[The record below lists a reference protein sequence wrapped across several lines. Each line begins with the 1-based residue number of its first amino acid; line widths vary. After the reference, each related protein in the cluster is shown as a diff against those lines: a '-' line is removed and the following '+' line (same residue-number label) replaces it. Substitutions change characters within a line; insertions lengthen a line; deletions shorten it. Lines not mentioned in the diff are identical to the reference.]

1 MRWLAGVIS
10 GALLLIVLVS
20 GVIILSR
27 EAYRAPGPL
36 AAPRTVIVE
45 SGSAVTDIAQRLE
58 AEGVIASPLMFRAAV
73 RLRGIGG
80 ALQAGEYRFPAAISL
95 EEVLRHLTEG
105 KTVVRRLT
113 VPEGWTV
120 AAVIELLRDTDA
132 LDGTLEV
139 VPAEGSILP
148 DTYHFS
154 LGDDRQAL
162 LDRMTAAM
170 RRYLAE
176 AWEQR
181 ADGLPLETPREAL
194 ILASI
199 VEKETALVE
208 ERPLVAAVFINRLRR
223 GMKLQADPTVV
234 YGLERGRGPLDRPLT
249 RGDLRTETP
258 YNTYLIERL
267 PPGPIANPGREA
279 IRAVLNPAESDYL
292 YFVADGTGGHAFAR
306 TLAEHNKNV
315 AEWRR
320 TRAKQA
326 Q

>member
-1 MRWLAGVIS
+1 VNRLAGVIS
-10 GALLLIVLVS
+10 GAVVLIVIFAAI
-20 GVIILSR
+20 VILAR

-36 AAPRTVIVE
+36 TAPEAVIVE
-45 SGSAVTDIAQRLE
+45 SGSAVTEIARRLE
-58 AEGVIASPLMFRAAV
+58 AEGVIGSSLMFRVAV

-80 ALQAGEYRFPAAISL
+80 LLQAGEYDFPAAISL
-95 EEVLRHLTEG
+95 EEVLRYLVEG
-105 KTVVRRLT
+105 ETVVRRLT

-120 AAVIELLRDTDA
+120 AAVIDLLRDMEA
-132 LDGTLEV
+132 LYGTV
-139 VPAEGSILP
+139 AVIPAEGSILP
-148 DTYHFS
+148 DTYYFS

-170 RRYLAE
+170 RRYLAQ

-181 ADGLPLETPREAL
+181 AEDLPLVTPQEAL

-199 VEKETALVE
+199 VEKETALAK
-208 ERPLVAAVFINRLRR
+208 ERPLVAAVFINRLRQ

-234 YGLERGRGPLDRPLT
+234 YGLKHARGPLDRPLT
-249 RGDLRTETP
+249 RGDLQIETP
-258 YNTYLIERL
+258 YNTYIIDRL
-267 PPGPIANPGREA
+267 PPAPIANPGREA
-279 IRAVLNPAESDYL
+279 IRAVLNPSESDYL

-315 AEWRR
+315 AKWRR
-320 TRAKQA
+320 MRAKHA